1 MIDKALVNK
10 LENISNY
17 GRYLIIKTLIDS
29 GLGHPG
35 GSLSAIDMLTA
46 LYFYKM
52 NIDSSNPKSDNRDR
66 FILSKGHSSIGMCS
80 ILCMKG
86 FISETE
92 LQTFRKNDSKLWG
105 HMDIKTPGVE
115 MCTGS
120 LGHGFAVGA
129 GRALAAKIDNK
140 SYTTYVM
147 MGDGETQEG
156 SIWETAMAASN
167 YKLNNLVGIVD
178 RNKIQQCGFTEDV
191 MALEPYK
198 DKWTAFGWRVLE
210 IDGHNMNE
218 ILLALDTPSDN
229 DKPTLILSNT
239 VKGKGISFMEND
251 NNWHGGGAISK
262 FSNEA
267 MEEVKDFAKYK
278 ELLND

>member
-1 MIDKALVNK
+1 MNNNELINK
-10 LENISNY
+10 LVDISNY

-46 LYFYKM
+46 LYFEVM
-52 NIDSSNPKSDNRDR
+52 EIDPSDPNSPNRDR

-86 FISETE
+86 FISEEE
-92 LQTFRKNDSKLWG
+92 LQTFRKNDSRLWG
-105 HMDIKTPGVE
+105 HMDVKTPGVE
-115 MCTGS
+115 MSTGS

-129 GRALAAKIDNK
+129 GKALAAKIDNK
-140 SYTTYVM
+140 SYKTFVM

-156 SIWETAMAASN
+156 SIWETAMAATN
-167 YKLNNLVGIVD
+167 YKLDNLIGIVD

-198 DKWTAFGWRVLE
+198 DKWEAFGWRVIE
-210 IDGHNMNE
+210 IDGHDME
-218 ILLALDTPSDN
+218 QILKALKTPPSKN
-229 DKPTLILSNT
+229 QPTLILSNT

-251 NNWHGGGAISK
+251 NNWHGGGAIGK
-262 FSNEA
+262 FSDAAMQEVNE
-267 MEEVKDFAKYK
+267 FAKFK